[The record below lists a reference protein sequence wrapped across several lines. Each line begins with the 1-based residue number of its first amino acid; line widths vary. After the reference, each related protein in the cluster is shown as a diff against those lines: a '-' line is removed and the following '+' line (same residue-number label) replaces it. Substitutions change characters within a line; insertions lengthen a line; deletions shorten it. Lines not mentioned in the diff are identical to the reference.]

1 MTEPSKQPQPPGH
14 PVWLP
19 INAVAKPVLGM
30 SPELALSAI
39 DLGQLPI
46 RAASFG
52 KRGLVHLN
60 RGDVAQ
66 YVAIQ
71 QAPR

>member
-1 MTEPSKQPQPPGH
+1 MAEPSRQAQPPDH

-30 SPELALSAI
+30 SPELAMSAI

-66 YVAIQ
+66 YVATQ

>member
-1 MTEPSKQPQPPGH
+1 MTEPSKEAQPPGH

-30 SPELALSAI
+30 TSELAMAAI
-39 DLGQLPI
+39 ELGQLPI

-60 RGDVAQ
+60 HGDVVAYVTAQ
-66 YVAIQ
+66 VT
-71 QAPR
+71 PR